1 MKTCSIC
8 GRQYSAPP
16 ATSRVDGSD
25 ICPVCGS
32 MESLAGFPDEMKAE
46 VIRKIEEQ
54 EIAWGRVEKRDEAL
68 A

>member
-1 MKTCSIC
+1 MICPIC

-16 ATSRVDGSD
+16 ATSRADGSD
-25 ICPVCGS
+25 ICPVCGA
-32 MESLAGFPDEMKAE
+32 MESMTGFPDEMRTE

-54 EIAWGRVEKRDEAL
+54 EIAWGRVEKL